1 MTNTNACSIASRTW
15 VRDQLHEVSHVR
27 ISISGLTSDSYYYI
41 ILSTLDACSWMQ
53 RVNFT
58 GRLIYFDYQPH
69 SCEYDSPS
77 SSMTMD
83 RLSPANEFEHHSSYY
98 RSRLSF
104 RSRHDAHSSPTS
116 LAPNS
121 STVSNSANHSS
132 NSCTRE
138 NHRNANYFS
147 FDYLNSKLS
156 KSSQSY
162 ARALYDSLN
171 LLVRVMASDLIDCR
185 AYRLKKSSKKSFP
198 CQYANVYIFSTR
210 KFSSNQFKKQIEL
223 IGRYSTSKN
232 QYQSCQVDEREDA
245 ANAQKLPSSRVYYI
259 TSLFDEPFLML
270 RRQANAPARHD
281 EGQVSLR
288 SLGGHVFD
296 FGELEGYCVDLAEKI
311 CSILNITCQF
321 RIVQDG
327 NFGSKNASTGVWN
340 GKLRLPD
347 RLGSGDGRDSSSILA
362 QALVIPIMSCIAPP
376 SHDRR
381 LPQGRMYSAPGLSE
395 VKQIRGMSI
404 A

>member
-1 MTNTNACSIASRTW
+1 MTNTNACSIASRIW
-15 VRDQLHEVSHVR
+15 VRDQRQEMSHSR
-27 ISISGLTSDSYYYI
+27 ISISGLTSDAYYYI

-58 GRLIYFDYQPH
+58 GRLIYFDYQSH
-69 SCEYDSPS
+69 SCEYDYPS
-77 SSMTMD
+77 SSMTGN
-83 RLSPANEFEHHSSYY
+83 RLSPANELEHHSSYY
-98 RSRLSF
+98 RSRLTF
-104 RSRHDAHSSPTS
+104 RSHHDAHVLSTSSTS
-116 LAPNS
+116 LTPNS
-121 STVSNSANHSS
+121 STVSNSPNHSS

-138 NHRNANYFS
+138 QHRNINYFPFGHLYS
-147 FDYLNSKLS
+147 QLS

-162 ARALYDSLN
+162 ARSLYDSLN
-171 LLVRVMASDLIDCR
+171 LLVRVMTSDLIDCK
-185 AYRLKKSSKKSFP
+185 AYRLRKSSKKSFP

-232 QYQSCQVDEREDA
+232 QYHSCQADEREDTV
-245 ANAQKLPSSRVYYI
+245 NAQKVPSSRVYYI

-270 RRQANAPARHD
+270 RRQANAPARND
-281 EGQVSLR
+281 EGHLSLR
-288 SLGGHVFD
+288 SLGGHVFE

-340 GKLRLPD
+340 GKLRQPD
-347 RLGSGDGRDSSSILA
+347 RIELSDSRDSPSIL
-362 QALVIPIMSCIAPP
+362 
-376 SHDRR
+376 D
-381 LPQGRMYSAPGLSE
+381 
-395 VKQIRGMSI
+395 
-404 A
+404 